1 MEAQA
6 PRALDSEQRS
16 DWTRQRFN
24 EELDARHERLG
35 EHLDPGVEL
44 TAELVNGELRFLI
57 DGVVVVDRVFV
68 DDEEGPFIAAQWKVL
83 AATMSVT
90 ASSTGK
96 RLSASLRRLAVA
108 TDNPEAVRQII
119 ELEGQLDA
127 VEVEIAD
134 AETEINQRLYQLYAL
149 DDDDI
154 RRIERG

>member
-1 MEAQA
+1 
-6 PRALDSEQRS
+6 
-16 DWTRQRFN
+16 
-24 EELDARHERLG
+24 
-35 EHLDPGVEL
+35 
-44 TAELVNGELRFLI
+44 
-57 DGVVVVDRVFV
+57 
-68 DDEEGPFIAAQWKVL
+68 
-83 AATMSVT
+83 MSVT